1 MPAPNIFI
9 VYVADAPASARFYGD
24 LFDIKPVFET
34 PGYISF
40 ELAPD
45 NPGGGIAFSV
55 WGRSGVDFAANP
67 VRTGELCVALGR
79 EPGAIDALYEEWKA
93 KGVTIVDEPS
103 DEVFGRTFVAA
114 DPDGNLIRVAPL
126 D

>member
-9 VYVADAPASARFYGD
+9 VYVSDAPEAARFYGD
-24 LFDIKPVFET
+24 LFDMKPVFET

-40 ELAPD
+40 DL
-45 NPGGGIAFSV
+45 GGGVSLSL
-55 WGRSGVDFAANP
+55 WSRSAVDLATDP
-67 VRTGELCVALGR
+67 VRTSEVCLAVD
-79 EPGAIDALYEEWKA
+79 GAPASVDALFDEWRD
-93 KGVTIVDEPS
+93 KGVRIVNEPR

-114 DPDGNLIRVAPL
+114 DPDGNLIRVAPV

>member
-40 ELAPD
+40 DL
-45 NPGGGIAFSV
+45 GGGNAFSV

-67 VRTGELCVALGR
+67 VRTSELCVAIGR
-79 EPGAIDALYEEWKA
+79 EPGAVDALYEEWKA
-93 KGVTIVDEPS
+93 KGVAIVDEPS